1 MNHDEPGL
9 GAVGQGL
16 VYQFLAVEQ
25 GTGLDPKDGPAA
37 GPLKQAFLDLPAGHS
52 HLTQDGMKEGEPI
65 RRAVHD
71 LGARIDNAPYGCR
84 QRGAHDLSEQ
94 VRLLRVLVRR
104 SLRHEAP
111 CPIACPRAATS
122 PVQLEAAK
130 RAGWSGLRAVH
141 RRSDGKAL
149 RERPSETRFRGAPQA
164 PWLRYPRRAGCLPK

>member
-25 GTGLDPKDGPAA
+25 GTGLDPKDGPTT

-52 HLTQDGMKEGEPI
+52 YLTQDGMKEGEPI
-65 RRAVHD
+65 RRAV
-71 LGARIDNAPYGCR
+71 
-84 QRGAHDLSEQ
+84 HDLSEQ

-130 RAGWSGLRAVH
+130 RAGWSWLGAVH
-141 RRSDGKAL
+141 RR
-149 RERPSETRFRGAPQA
+149 
-164 PWLRYPRRAGCLPK
+164 